1 MVCIGSRVHLPLAQT
16 PGHMKAPSAAGSLF
30 LCHGPRRTPPYHCRH
45 CTDLLAHRERGNFVS
60 QGSEA
65 GEAIPGLDAVS
76 VSLRVA
82 GLTEQH
88 VIRL

>member
-16 PGHMKAPSAAGSLF
+16 PGHMKAPSAAGEFVSV
-30 LCHGPRRTPPYHCRH
+30 PRPKAHPPYHSRH

-76 VSLRVA
+76 VSLCVA